1 MQTNA
6 VAIDPTVENMK
17 KRNQTSTAVTASVPT
32 CVIQAQECL
41 HFSL

>member
-6 VAIDPTVENMK
+6 ATIDPTVENMK
-17 KRNQTSTAVTASVPT
+17 KEIRHQQRTVSIPT